1 MRTLYITRHAKS
13 SWSDPRLDDF
23 HRPLNERGL
32 RDAPFMARVFRS
44 RNEPLD
50 LLVSSTAIR
59 ALSTARTFA
68 AELGSPPEA
77 IVEDRAMYL
86 AELPALIKRVN
97 QLPDSAAR
105 VMLFGHNPGLSDL
118 VEYLGDGD
126 LGELPTCAVV
136 RIDLLIDSW
145 AEASMG
151 LGTVVWHD
159 HPKQHPELR

>member
-1 MRTLYITRHAKS
+1 
-13 SWSDPRLDDF
+13 
-23 HRPLNERGL
+23 
-32 RDAPFMARVFRS
+32 MARVFRS
-44 RNEPLD
+44 RNEPID
-50 LLVSSTAIR
+50 LLVSSPAVR

-68 AELGSPPEA
+68 TEIGTPFEA
-77 IVEDRAMYL
+77 IVQDRTMYL

-136 RIDLLIDSW
+136 RIDLVIDSW

>member
-1 MRTLYITRHAKS
+1 M
-13 SWSDPRLDDF
+13 
-23 HRPLNERGL
+23 
-32 RDAPFMARVFRS
+32 
-44 RNEPLD
+44 
-50 LLVSSTAIR
+50 SSTAVR

-68 AELGSPPEA
+68 AELGTAPEA
-77 IVEDRAMYL
+77 IVEDRTMYL

-136 RIDLLIDSW
+136 RIDLVIDSW